1 MIGRWQC
8 PHLGRVSYKHH
19 RINSLPLHG
28 VSTNQVVRR
37 TDKLPIR
44 SHVIVP
50 VQYNSALRAFEA
62 VKVILL
68 VLYQETA
75 LCYRVLALGAFIEG
89 GLLVLGTIVL
99 IIHTVEVV
107 SQGLVTVS
115 TGEAVLVVVVGSS
128 QDGF

>member
-1 MIGRWQC
+1 M
-8 PHLGRVSYKHH
+8 
-19 RINSLPLHG
+19 
-28 VSTNQVVRR
+28 
-37 TDKLPIR
+37 
-44 SHVIVP
+44 
-50 VQYNSALRAFEA
+50 
-62 VKVILL
+62 KVILL
-68 VLYQETA
+68 VLHQETA

-115 TGEAVLVVVVGSS
+115 TSEAVLVVVMGSS